1 MPILSKHFYR
11 SLANPLPYTEIKGL
25 ENIDKLIVVD
35 QSPIGR
41 TPRSNPATYTNVFG
55 DIRKLFENTPDAKVR
70 GFKAGRFSF
79 NVKGGS
85 HTVHKALKN
94 SLELRKDVF
103 QSKGKRK
110 RSKAGWNQPFHQMV
124 ETML

>member
-1 MPILSKHFYR
+1 MEETALY
-11 SLANPLPYTEIKGL
+11 
-25 ENIDKLIVVD
+25 
-35 QSPIGR
+35 GR
-41 TPRSNPATYTNVFG
+41 N
-55 DIRKLFENTPDAKVR
+55 
-70 GFKAGRFSF
+70 SF

-110 RSKAGWNQPFHQMV
+110 RSKAGKGLTDSTVLP
-124 ETML
+124 